1 MLLMIF
7 LLICFLFAFLCKFL
21 SCAYVPQ
28 PRKFTAF
35 IDESVEKNKS
45 ISSKHG
51 DFKILPYIAR
61 KRLFEQIIR
70 NYPF

>member
-1 MLLMIF
+1 MLLVFLMSIF
-7 LLICFLFAFLCKFL
+7 DIRR
-21 SCAYVPQ
+21 YN
-28 PRKFTAF
+28 AF
-35 IDESVEKNKS
+35 IDESVEKSKS

>member
-7 LLICFLFAFLCKFL
+7 LLICFLFAFSCKFL

-35 IDESVEKNKS
+35 IDESVEKINPFPANSEVSKS
-45 ISSKHG
+45 
-51 DFKILPYIAR
+51 
-61 KRLFEQIIR
+61 
-70 NYPF
+70 

>member
-1 MLLMIF
+1 MLLVFLMSIF
-7 LLICFLFAFLCKFL
+7 DIRR
-21 SCAYVPQ
+21 YN
-28 PRKFTAF
+28 AF

-45 ISSKHG
+45 ISSKHE

>member
-7 LLICFLFAFLCKFL
+7 LLICFLFAILCKFL

-45 ISSKHG
+45 ISSKLRG
-51 DFKILPYIAR
+51 FKILT
-61 KRLFEQIIR
+61 
-70 NYPF
+70 